1 MMFVALDRIEE
12 FARFLAAHL
21 ARQVLIIRGP
31 PILIRA
37 LIRIAARGSGGRLTG
52 LLRRLIAF

>member
-1 MMFVALDRIEE
+1 
-12 FARFLAAHL
+12 
-21 ARQVLIIRGP
+21 VLIIRGP